1 MKFLVKTLL
10 WMVLLVAVMAGI
22 GREYVLKFWGGRD
35 ALIKQAV
42 AKRLHELLP
51 DATIEFDDLN
61 YDFGH
66 EISVT
71 GFSLKPVGEDV
82 PIVRLPESIVHLNR
96 DALIDRQQL
105 DVLKVTLRKPQLE
118 VVRDRNGHWNWQ
130 SLLPPPETGKGALP
144 EIVIEDGTITVRV
157 EQALGIPAGVLVLEH
172 VDVSL
177 VPSGKRQFLIS
188 AQSRCEQ
195 TGGIKVTGRWHI
207 DQQTGQIDGE
217 FTEIHA
223 GQELVGV
230 AASFAPEVRLK
241 LEEAEAKL
249 WELLSKPI
257 DPQNPSP
264 YSLSPTTTN
273 GANASSNV
281 SGNNVGQT
289 VQSAG
294 GNRPMGNNGP
304 LGSVDSILGLKATCN
319 LRFRVLRPE
328 PKQTPV
334 FRVLMH
340 IVDGQI
346 TNPILPFPLENLR
359 GELYV
364 DNDNIEVRKLSAE
377 NGATKVAIDGKLS
390 GREAGYPGKFEIGLS
405 NLICDARLR
414 SRLAAGFGRLYD
426 DHHPR
431 GDVDMHCF
439 VVHDADGKWRPEG
452 LLATAKDCSIIHEA
466 FPYPVEHANGTVK
479 QEGRNLIIEASGLAS
494 GRPITLSGVVEQ
506 PGPNANL
513 TLDINVT
520 DLPFD
525 ETFLRALKPD
535 LQTTFRR
542 MNLTGTM
549 SGLVRLTKAP
559 KQPLVPTIDA
569 TLRNGSLAWDS
580 FPYRVEGLSGRL
592 TALGTALWKFT
603 DLKGRHGTAQLSA
616 NGSFTKGQGPGQL
629 KLQINTEQAPLDES
643 LFRSLPVRLKQ
654 LWREFSPSGTIDVT
668 TDIAFITGRPVDIRL
683 PRLELTNGSI
693 TLRSLPYQFDD
704 VKGSFTFGP
713 DEQGLATLS
722 IASFSGKHGD
732 FAAAVKGYQRCEA
745 NGNWRAHFD
754 EFTIDNLVPNVEFL
768 KSLAAMPGL
777 QQFFANLDPF
787 QALRLEGV
795 MDLKG
800 TGAPGDPITAAWD
813 VDTYFNNSTIR
824 TGLDFKDLK
833 GMVRSSGTWDGEN
846 AEIAGMVNLDSARI
860 LDYVLNDIR
869 GPFRVKKGTLMFGAA
884 DIERVRPPNAL
895 DQSEKLVAKLFGG
908 TVTLDG
914 MATLTNEP
922 KYQVQMNFNNMF
934 LQQFAA
940 LHAPKQR
947 DLRGIVNGRI
957 NLNGKGSSTK
967 NVRGEGVIVINP
979 ARLLSVPVVL
989 EMYDKLNLTQK
1000 DSTFDSALFDFKIQ
1014 NARFDFKQII
1024 LDSKTIKFSG
1034 YGSVAFNNDVDLRFY
1049 SELGRN
1055 QIPIPLIHELLG
1067 EATRGWVGIE
1077 VSGKLDRPQTR
1088 TIPVPVLN
1096 EFLKALIGGT
1106 LPQPTFPIS
1115 QGIKPRGP
1123 VRQ

>member
-1 MKFLVKTLL
+1 MKFLVKTLM

-35 ALIKQAV
+35 ARIKQEV
-42 AKRLHELLP
+42 VKRLHELLP
-51 DATIEFDDLN
+51 GATIEFDQLN

-71 GFSLKPVGEDV
+71 GFLLKPVGEDR

-96 DALIDRQQL
+96 DAAIDRWQL
-105 DVLKVTLRKPQLE
+105 DVLKVTLRQPQLE
-118 VVRDRNGHWNWQ
+118 VVRDRNGRWNWQ
-130 SLLPPPETGKGALP
+130 SLLPPPDTGKGALP
-144 EIVIEDGTITVRV
+144 EFVIEDGTITVRV

-177 VPSGKRQFLIS
+177 VPSGKRQFLIT

-230 AASFAPEVRLK
+230 AASFAPEVRQK
-241 LEEAEAKL
+241 LEEWEAKL
-249 WELLSKPI
+249 WELLSKPS

-264 YSLSPTTTN
+264 YSLSPPT
-273 GANASSNV
+273 SNINQTAHAF
-281 SGNNVGQT
+281 GGQLP
-289 VQSAG
+289 AG
-294 GNRPMGNNGP
+294 SNQK
-304 LGSVDSILGLKATCN
+304 LGSADSILGLNATCN

-328 PKQTPV
+328 PNQIPV
-334 FRVLMH
+334 FKVLMH
-340 IVDGQI
+340 IRDGQI
-346 TNPILPFPLENLR
+346 TNPVLPFPLEKLC
-359 GELYV
+359 GELYA

-377 NGATKVAIDGKLS
+377 NGATKVSVDGKLS
-390 GREAGYPGKFEIGLS
+390 GRAAGYPGKFEIGLS
-405 NLICDARLR
+405 NLVCDARLR
-414 SRLAAGFGRLYD
+414 SRLAAGFARLYD

-431 GDVDMHCF
+431 GDVDLHCF

-452 LLATAKDCSIIHEA
+452 LLANAKDCSIIHEA
-466 FPYPVEHANGTVK
+466 FPYPIEHANGTVK

-494 GRPITLSGVVEQ
+494 GRPITLSGIIEQ

-513 TLDINVT
+513 TLDINVA

-535 LQTTFRR
+535 LQNTFRR
-542 MNLTGTM
+542 MNLTGTLN
-549 SGLVRLTKAP
+549 GLVRLTKAP

-569 TLRNGSLAWDS
+569 TLKNGAMSWDS
-580 FPYRVEGLSGRL
+580 FPYRVEGISGRL

-603 DLKGRHGTAQLSA
+603 ELKGKHGTAQVSA
-616 NGSFTKGQGPGQL
+616 DGSFTKGQGPGQV
-629 KLQINTEQAPLDES
+629 KLQISTEQAPLDES
-643 LFRSLPVRLKQ
+643 LFRALPVRLKQ

-668 TDIAFITGRPVDIRL
+668 TDISFITGRPVDIRL
-683 PRLELTNGSI
+683 PRLELKNGSI
-693 TLRSLPYQFDD
+693 RLKSLPYQLDD
-704 VKGSFTFGP
+704 VQGSFTFGP
-713 DEQGLATLS
+713 DDNGLQRLN
-722 IASFSGKHGD
+722 IASFSGKHGE
-732 FAAAVKGYQRCEA
+732 FATAVKGYQQCRE
-745 NGNWRAHFD
+745 NGEWLAHFD

-768 KSLAAMPGL
+768 KSLAGMPGL

-787 QALRLEGV
+787 QALRLDGV
-795 MDLKG
+795 MELRG
-800 TGAPGDPITAAWD
+800 TGVEGDSVSAAWD
-813 VDTYFNNSTIR
+813 IDTHFSNSTIR

-833 GMVRSSGTWDGEN
+833 GMVRSKGSWDGEN
-846 AEIAGMVNLDSARI
+846 AEISGMVNLDSARI
-860 LDYVLNDIR
+860 LDYVLSDVR

-895 DQSEKLVAKLFGG
+895 DQREKLVAKLFGG
-908 TVTLDG
+908 TIMLDG
-914 MATLTNEP
+914 MATLTNDP
-922 KYQVQMNFNNMF
+922 KYQVQMNFNEMS
-934 LQQFAA
+934 LQKFAA
-940 LHAPKQR
+940 VHAPKQR
-947 DLRGIVNGRI
+947 DLSGVINGRI
-957 NLNGKGSSTK
+957 ELVGRGSSTK
-967 NVRGEGVIVINP
+967 NVKGKGVILVNP

-1000 DSTFDSALFDFKIQ
+1000 DSTFDSALFDFTIHD
-1014 NARFDFKQII
+1014 ALFDFKQII
-1024 LDSKTIKFSG
+1024 LDSKTLKLSG
-1034 YGSVAFNNDVDLRFY
+1034 YGAVKFNNDVALMFY

-1055 QIPIPLIHELLG
+1055 QIPIPLLHELLG
-1067 EATRGWVGIE
+1067 EATRGWVGIK
-1077 VSGKLDRPQTR
+1077 VTGKLDRPQTE
-1088 TIPVPVLN
+1088 TIAVPVVN

-1106 LPQPTFPIS
+1106 LPQPSFQIR
-1115 QGIKPRGP
+1115 QGTLPRGP

>member
-42 AKRLHELLP
+42 VNRLHELLP
-51 DATIEFDDLN
+51 DATIEFDQLN

-71 GFSLKPVGEDV
+71 GFSLKPAGEER
-82 PIVRLPESIVHLNR
+82 PIVRLPESIVHINR
-96 DALIDRQQL
+96 DAAIDRQQL
-105 DVLKVTLRKPQLE
+105 EVTKVTLRQPQLE
-118 VVRDRNGHWNWQ
+118 VVRDRNGRWNWQ
-130 SLLPPPETGKGALP
+130 SLLPPPDTGKGALP
-144 EIVIEDGTITVRV
+144 EFVIEDGTITVRV

-207 DQQTGQIDGE
+207 DQQAGQIDGE

-230 AASFAPEVRLK
+230 AASFAPEVRQK

-249 WELLSKPI
+249 RELLSKPP
-257 DPQNPSP
+257 DLQNPSP
-264 YSLSPTTTN
+264 YSLSPPTSNISQTTHAF
-273 GANASSNV
+273 GGQLPAGSN
-281 SGNNVGQT
+281 QK
-289 VQSAG
+289 
-294 GNRPMGNNGP
+294 
-304 LGSVDSILGLKATCN
+304 LGSADSILGLQATCN
-319 LRFRVLRPE
+319 LRFRVLRPD
-328 PKQTPV
+328 PNQTPV

-340 IVDGQI
+340 ISDGQI

-359 GELYV
+359 GELYA

-377 NGATKVAIDGKLS
+377 NGATKVSVDGKLS

-405 NLICDARLR
+405 NLVCDARLR
-414 SRLAAGFGRLYD
+414 SRLAAGFARLYD

-431 GDVDMHCF
+431 GDVDLHCF

-452 LLATAKDCSIIHEA
+452 LLANAKDCSIIHEA
-466 FPYPVEHANGTVK
+466 FPYPIEHANGTVK

-494 GRPITLSGVVEQ
+494 GRPITLSGVIEQ

-513 TLDINVT
+513 TLDINVA
-520 DLPFD
+520 DLPID

-535 LQTTFRR
+535 LQNTFRR
-542 MNLTGTM
+542 MNLTGTL

-559 KQPLVPTIDA
+559 KQPLVPTIEA
-569 TLRNGSLAWDS
+569 TLKNGAMSWDS
-580 FPYRVEGLSGRL
+580 FPYRVEGISGRL

-603 DLKGRHGTAQLSA
+603 DLKGKHGTAQVSA
-616 NGSFTKGQGPGQL
+616 DGSFTKGQGPGQL

-643 LFRSLPVRLKQ
+643 LFRALPVRLKQ

-668 TDIAFITGRPVDIRL
+668 TNISFITGRPVDIRL

-693 TLRSLPYQFDD
+693 MLKSLPYQLDD
-704 VKGSFTFGP
+704 VQGSFAFGL
-713 DEQGLATLS
+713 DEKEQATLS
-722 IASFSGKHGD
+722 ITSFSGKHGE
-732 FAAAVKGYQRCEA
+732 FLAAVKGYQRCEEE
-745 NGNWRAHFD
+745 GKWRAHFD

-768 KSLAAMPGL
+768 KSLAGMPGL

-787 QALRLEGV
+787 QALRLEGA
-795 MDLKG
+795 MELRG
-800 TGAPGDPITAAWD
+800 TGVEGDPVSAAWD

-833 GMVRSSGTWDGEN
+833 GMVRSKGSWNGED
-846 AEIAGMVNLDSARI
+846 AEISGMVNLDSARI
-860 LDYVLNDIR
+860 LDYVLSDIR

-895 DQSEKLVAKLFGG
+895 DQREKLVAKLFGG
-908 TVTLDG
+908 TITLDG
-914 MATLTNEP
+914 MATLTSEP
-922 KYQVQMNFNNMF
+922 KYQVQMNFNEMS
-934 LQQFAA
+934 LQKFAA

-947 DLRGIVNGRI
+947 DLSGVINGR
-957 NLNGKGSSTK
+957 LELVGRGSSTK
-967 NVRGEGVIVINP
+967 NVKGKGVILVNP

-1000 DSTFDSALFDFKIQ
+1000 DSTFDSALFDFTIHD
-1014 NARFDFKQII
+1014 ALFDFKQII
-1024 LDSKTIKFSG
+1024 LDSKTLKLSG
-1034 YGSVAFNNDVDLRFY
+1034 YGAVKFNNDIALMFY

-1055 QIPIPLIHELLG
+1055 QIPIPLLHQLLG
-1067 EATRGWVGIE
+1067 EATRGWIGFKVT
-1077 VSGKLDRPQTR
+1077 GKLDRPQTE
-1088 TIPVPVLN
+1088 TIAVPVVD

-1106 LPQPTFPIS
+1106 LPLPSFQIR
-1115 QGIKPRGP
+1115 QGTLPRGP

>member
-10 WMVLLVAVMAGI
+10 WMVLLVAVVAGI

-35 ALIKQAV
+35 AIIKQEV
-42 AKRLHELLP
+42 VKRLHELLP
-51 DATIEFDDLN
+51 DTTIEFDQLD

-71 GFSLKPVGEDV
+71 DFSLRPAGQNQ
-82 PIVRLPESIVHLNR
+82 PIVRLPESIIHLNR
-96 DALIDRQQL
+96 DALIDRLQL

-118 VVRDRNGHWNWQ
+118 VVRDRNGRWNWQ
-130 SLLPPPETGKGALP
+130 SLLPPPESGKGALP
-144 EIVIEDGTITVRV
+144 EIAIEDGTITVRV
-157 EQALGIPAGVLVLEH
+157 EQALGIPAGMLVLEH
-172 VDVSL
+172 VDISL
-177 VPSGKRQFLIS
+177 VPSGKRQFLIT

-207 DQQTGQIDGE
+207 DQQTGLIDGE
-217 FTEIHA
+217 LTEIHA

-230 AASFAPEVRLK
+230 AASFAPEVRKK
-241 LEEAEAKL
+241 LEECEAKL
-249 WELLSKPI
+249 WELLSKPA

-264 YSLSPTTTN
+264 YSLSPPTTN
-273 GANASSNV
+273 GGNV
-281 SGNNVGQT
+281 SGNNISQT
-289 VQSAG
+289 GHAIG
-294 GNRPMGNNGP
+294 GPLPSGNNGL
-304 LGSVDSILGLKATCN
+304 LGPADSILGLKATCN

-328 PKQTPV
+328 PNQAPV
-334 FRVLMH
+334 FKVLMN
-340 IVDGQI
+340 IIDGQI
-346 TNPILPFPLENLR
+346 TNPVLPFPLEKLC
-359 GELYV
+359 GELYA

-377 NGATKVAIDGKLS
+377 NGATKVSVDGKLS
-390 GREAGYPGKFEIGLS
+390 GREAGYPGKFEVSLS

-414 SRLAAGFGRLYD
+414 SRLAAGFARLYD
-426 DHHPR
+426 DHHPK
-431 GDVDMHCF
+431 GDVDLHCF
-439 VVHDADGKWRPEG
+439 VVHDEDGKWRPEG

-466 FPYPVEHANGTVK
+466 FPYLIEHANATVK

-513 TLDINVT
+513 TLDINVA

-535 LQTTFRR
+535 LQNTFRR
-542 MNLTGTM
+542 MNVTGLV
-549 SGLVRLTKAP
+549 SGNVRLTKAS
-559 KQPLVPTIDA
+559 KQPLVPTIDGTIKNA
-569 TLRNGSLAWDS
+569 TMAWDS
-580 FPYRVEGLSGRL
+580 FPYRVEGISGRL
-592 TALGTALWKFT
+592 TALGMASWKFT
-603 DLKGRHGTAQLSA
+603 DLKGKHGTAQISA
-616 NGSFTKGQGPGQL
+616 DGSFTKGQGPGQL
-629 KLQINTEQAPLDES
+629 VLRINTEQAPLDES
-643 LFRSLPVRLKQ
+643 LFRALPKRMKQ
-654 LWREFSPSGTIDVT
+654 LWREFSPNGTIDVT
-668 TDIAFITGRPVDIRL
+668 TDISLMTGHPVDIRL

-693 TLRSLPYQFDD
+693 RLKSLPYQLDEA
-704 VKGSFTFGP
+704 KGSFTFGP
-713 DEQGLATLS
+713 DDQGRQTLNVG
-722 IASFSGKHGD
+722 SFSGKHGD
-732 FAAAVKGYQRCEA
+732 FSTAVKGYQRCEE
-745 NGNWRAHFD
+745 NGNWHAHFD

-768 KSLAAMPGL
+768 KSLAGMPGL

-787 QALRLEGV
+787 QAFRLEGV

-800 TGAPGDPITAAWD
+800 TGVEGDPITAAWD
-813 VDTYFNNSTIR
+813 IDTYFNNSTIR

-833 GMVRSSGTWDGEN
+833 GVVRSRGTWDGEN
-846 AEIAGMVNLDSARI
+846 AEISGMVNLDSARI
-860 LDYVLNDIR
+860 LDYVLSDVR

-895 DQSEKLVAKLFGG
+895 DQREKLVAKLFGG

-922 KYQVQMNFNNMF
+922 KYQVQMNFNEMS
-934 LQQFAA
+934 LQKFAA

-947 DLRGIVNGRI
+947 DLSGVINGRI
-957 NLNGKGSSTK
+957 ELVGRGSSTK
-967 NVRGEGVIVINP
+967 NVRGKGVILVNP

-1000 DSTFDSALFDFKIQ
+1000 DSTFDSALFDFTIHD
-1014 NARFDFKQII
+1014 ALFDFKQII
-1024 LDSKTIKFSG
+1024 LDSKTLKFSG
-1034 YGSVAFNNDVDLRFY
+1034 YGAVRFNSEVDLKFF

-1055 QIPIPLIHELLG
+1055 QIPIPLLHELLG

-1077 VSGKLDRPQTR
+1077 VTGKLDRPQTK

-1096 EFLKALIGGT
+1096 EFLKALIGGN
-1106 LPQPTFPIS
+1106 LPQPSFQIR
-1115 QGIKPRGP
+1115 QGNLPRSP